1 MTTSSSSIAL
11 TRDDILL
18 IVDKMT
24 ASVKERVLELDVEI
38 ELTDAARQWLGD
50 EGFDK
55 TYGARPLARAIQHH
69 LENPLSKRILAEEF
83 GPGSKIV
90 VDVENDRL
98 TFAESRSPV
107 TSAS

>member
-1 MTTSSSSIAL
+1 MTE
-11 TRDDILL
+11 
-18 IVDKMT
+18 
-24 ASVKERVLELDVEI
+24 SVRERVRELEVEI

-55 TYGARPLARAIQHH
+55 TFGARPLARAIQHH

-90 VDVENDRL
+90 VDFENDRL
-98 TFAESRSPV
+98 AFSEARVPV
-107 TSAS
+107 ASAS

>member
-1 MTTSSSSIAL
+1 
-11 TRDDILL
+11 
-18 IVDKMT
+18 MT

-98 TFAESRSPV
+98 AFAESRSPV
-107 TSAS
+107 PAVT